1 MSEVQVFDH
10 LVVGILVVLGF
21 AFVGVTVWMS
31 HVLAPS
37 RPSPEK
43 SEPYECGVDPVGPP
57 WVQFRIGYYVYAL
70 LFVVFDIETIFLYP
84 WAVAFGKM
92 GFFVLVE
99 MFIFIAILA
108 SGLAYAWKEGALTWR

>member
-31 HVLAPS
+31 HVRAPS
-37 RPSPEK
+37 KPSPEK

-70 LFVVFDIETIFLYP
+70 LFVVFDIETVFLYP
-84 WAVAFGKM
+84 WAVAFISM
-92 GFFVLVE
+92 GTFVLIE
-99 MFIFIAILA
+99 MVVFIGILA
-108 SGLAYAWKEGALTWR
+108 AGLAYAWKEGALTWR